1 MLTLKRT
8 VLAGVSLL
16 TMLTLL
22 AGCATPT
29 PEVVERV
36 VTQVVKETV
45 IVEGTPQVVEKEVTK
60 IIKEEVVV
68 TPTPVSFRQG
78 GTLVIGMSASSIST
92 LDPADHRSRNDETVI
107 RNMFDAL
114 VTRDT
119 NMELHLEIA
128 ESAEMIEPTLWEFKI
143 KEGITFHNGEALTA
157 EDVKFSFDRT
167 ITEGAIEY
175 PEPHTSPRKGL
186 IAPLESV
193 ELVDEYTVRF
203 HLSGPW
209 PVIMPFLCHHQ
220 ILPKDYL
227 EEVGTKGFIEHPI
240 GSGPFKF
247 VEGKLDEQIVMERF
261 DDYYGGAESLPPVGP
276 AFLDRVIFK
285 FIPEASTRVA
295 ALKAGEV
302 DIIVTVPA
310 HLIPTLALDPNVL
323 VKTCNG
329 TRAWWMEMNVNKPP
343 FDDVRVRQAMNY
355 AVDADLIIEQ
365 VLGGLAV
372 VLPGPLLPAS
382 YFADPTLEPYGYDP
396 DKALALLEEAG
407 WKDTDDD
414 GFLDKDGEPF
424 AFVIDSA
431 AGTKEQAEAIA
442 GQLREIGLDASV
454 RVWDGAVLQPL
465 LLDGERTAYLGSW
478 GNASLDPV
486 GFIEAKAR
494 TGVEGTGQGRGNYS
508 QYSNPRV
515 DELIDAGEVEW
526 DEAKRH
532 EIYDEAQR
540 IVYDEAPAVFLY
552 SPEEVEACR
561 VSVQNWAP
569 IPDSRENMH
578 DVWLLE

>member
-8 VLAGVSLL
+8 LLVSVSLL
-16 TMLTLL
+16 MVLALL
-22 AGCATPT
+22 AGCATP
-29 PEVVERV
+29 EVVEKV
-36 VTQVVKETV
+36 VTQVTEKEITKIVKETV
-45 IVEGTPQVVEKEVTK
+45 EVEKQV
-60 IIKEEVVV
+60 EVVV
-68 TPTPVSFRQG
+68 TPTPVSFKKG

-143 KEGITFHNGEALTA
+143 KKGITFHNGEPLTA

-167 ITEGAIEY
+167 INEGAIEY

-193 ELVDEYTVRF
+193 ELVDDYTVRF

-220 ILPKDYL
+220 IIPKDYL
-227 EEVGTKGFIEHPI
+227 EEVGTKGFVEHPI
-240 GSGPFKF
+240 GAGPFKF

-261 DDYYGGAESLPPVGP
+261 DDYYGGAETLPPVGP

-302 DIIVTVPA
+302 DIIDKVPA
-310 HLIPTLALDPNVL
+310 HLIPTLALDPNVSI
-323 VKTCNG
+323 KTCNG
-329 TRAWWMEMNVNKPP
+329 TRAHWMEMNVNEPP
-343 FDDVRVRQAMNY
+343 FDDVGVRQAMNY
-355 AVDADLIIEQ
+355 AVDVDLIIEQ

-372 VLPGPLLPAS
+372 PVPGALMPTN

-407 WKDTDDD
+407 WKDTNDD

-424 AFVIDSA
+424 AFVLDCSA
-431 AGTKEQAEAIA
+431 SLKEQAEAIA
-442 GQLREIGLDASV
+442 GQLLEIGIDASV
-454 RVWDGAVLQPL
+454 RVWDYSILKPL
-465 LLDGERTAYLGSW
+465 LLDGERTAYIGSW
-478 GNASLDPV
+478 GNASHDPV
-486 GFIEAKAR
+486 GCMEAKFR
-494 TGVEGTGQGRGNYS
+494 SGVEGTGKGRGNFS

-515 DELIDAGEVEW
+515 DELIDAGEVET
-526 DEAKRH
+526 DVAKRH

-540 IVYDEAPAVFLY
+540 IVYEEAPAVFLWM
-552 SPEEVEACR
+552 PGEVEACR
-561 VSVQNWAP
+561 ASVQNWAP